1 MQNNTDSESRHEQ
14 AILYTDKSPH
24 YTVSHISKNTKGLNY
39 NAVEP
44 HLKCEMRFCN
54 VQELAKEIDAVKATD
69 DEEPQISYSE
79 YNTFLSLKYNR
90 RFS

>member
-1 MQNNTDSESRHEQ
+1 MQLNLTWNVKWGSVM
-14 AILYTDKSPH
+14 Y
-24 YTVSHISKNTKGLNY
+24 KNKN
-39 NAVEP
+39 
-44 HLKCEMRFCN
+44 
-54 VQELAKEIDAVKATD
+54 TD